1 LHGHC
6 VDPYRGG
13 TINATCRALFTL
25 HNRRATESER
35 PIAAQF
41 IGNNGCCRVESIEA
55 SVDSDDISPQ
65 GENSDLNKYDE
76 ASARL
81 QSGLLQ
87 CHRVVSEYRAILSG
101 DFDDSESFDQLD

>member
-1 LHGHC
+1 VPC
-6 VDPYRGG
+6 SPPIID
-13 TINATCRALFTL
+13 
-25 HNRRATESER
+25 RATESER